1 MKTWIVSLLASA
13 CLVSSM
19 PAFAKVAT
27 SDLVLGGVA
36 LRSRLSELEALY
48 GTPTRH
54 TATGFWYRL
63 AYYGDTLLVTIDAK
77 TAEERANHGLS
88 RVYGISVRSQNGLA
102 TPKGIRVGS
111 TKSEVRAAYG
121 EPDDTQRREFY
132 EYWVYLDGDNPRQ
145 ADFLRLRFV
154 GDVVT
159 ELGIHVNTGE

>member
-1 MKTWIVSLLASA
+1 MKKWIVALLASA

-36 LRSRLSELEALY
+36 LGSRLSELEAIY
-48 GTPTRH
+48 GTPTKH

-63 AYYGDTLLVTIDAK
+63 AYYGETLLVTIDAK
-77 TAEERANHGLS
+77 TAEEKANHGLS
-88 RVYGISVRSQNGLA
+88 RVYGISVKSQNGLA
-102 TPKGIRVGS
+102 TPKEIRVGS
-111 TKSEVRAAYG
+111 TKSDVRAAYG
-121 EPDDTQRREFY
+121 EPDNTQRRAFD

-145 ADFLRLRFV
+145 AAFLRLRFV

-159 ELGIHVNTGE
+159 ELGIHVNTGK

>member
-1 MKTWIVSLLASA
+1 MKKWIVSLLASA

-19 PAFAKVAT
+19 PASAKVAT

-36 LRSRLSELEALY
+36 LRSRLSELEAIY
-48 GTPTRH
+48 GTPTKH

-63 AYYGDTLLVTIDAK
+63 AYYGETLLVTIDAK
-77 TAEERANHGLS
+77 TAEERANHSLS
-88 RVYGISVRSQNGLA
+88 RVYGISVKSQNGLA

-111 TKSEVRAAYG
+111 TKSELRAAYG
-121 EPDDTQRREFY
+121 EPDATQRREFY
-132 EYWVYLDGDNPRQ
+132 ESWLYRDGDNPRQ
-145 ADFLRLRFV
+145 ASLLVLHFV

>member
-1 MKTWIVSLLASA
+1 MKKWIVPLLASA
-13 CLVSSM
+13 CLVSAM

-36 LRSRLSELEALY
+36 LQSQLSELEALY
-48 GTPTRH
+48 GTPTKH

-63 AYYGDTLLVTIDAK
+63 AYYGDTLLVTIEAK
-77 TAEERANHGLS
+77 TAEEKANHSLS
-88 RVYGISVRSQNGLA
+88 RVYGISVKSQNGMA

-111 TKSEVRAAYG
+111 TKSEVLAAYG
-121 EPDDTQRREFY
+121 HPDATQRREFY
-132 EYWVYLDGDNPRQ
+132 DSWVYRDGDNPRE
-145 ADFLRLRFV
+145 ASLLVLRFV